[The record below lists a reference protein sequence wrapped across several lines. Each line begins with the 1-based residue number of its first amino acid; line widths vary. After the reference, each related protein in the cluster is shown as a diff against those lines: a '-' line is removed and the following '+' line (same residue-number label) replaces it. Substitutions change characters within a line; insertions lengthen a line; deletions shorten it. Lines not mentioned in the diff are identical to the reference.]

1 LKIKKTAMISDSSL
15 LVDRVNQIPK
25 QEFLSSLSKLNGKDD
40 TYIIFIEQHILS
52 SLSRLGVS
60 MKDLGKDKSVVG
72 VFPFQNEINY
82 VSADNVVY
90 IINPDLS
97 SMRPL
102 VVHLLSYTQRF
113 ANAKPIIFYVPQKTL
128 IAEQVL
134 EDEFK
139 LSQRFPTLHISSID
153 LDYVFLEEKVFS
165 MELPLAFKAVFA
177 DGDLSSLTWIARLLL
192 KLQTSRFGAIPHIRG
207 KGCNAAKVVQ
217 LLQRMQT
224 EVGHDFITDIP
235 SEVDTLLI
243 LDRSVDP
250 VTPLMTQLTYEGL
263 IDELFC
269 IENCEVR
276 FPFSLG
282 ESSGIGTNE
291 KVALN
296 SGDKVFSEIR
306 DKNFTGVG
314 SVLYQKSV
322 WVKQNY
328 DKRKEV
334 HQLKELKEFMKGLPE
349 MQEMHRL
356 IGIHTN
362 VATEISKVTQSSEF
376 RKRIVMEHN
385 IIQQTNEGDVLKYLE
400 DLICRKEKFEVV
412 VRLLCLFSL
421 INGGVREK
429 ELGNIKENM
438 MLVYGIPHVISTF
451 FLLERCGLL
460 AVHTGKGRNYATVRK
475 QFQTWKAAL
484 NEDHPNDIAYAY
496 SGYAPLLVRV
506 VDMLLR
512 SPQLWD
518 AADSS
523 LNLLSGEKKECTNN
537 AEIACATKTSMVF
550 VIGGVTASEISA
562 LRFIEERL
570 SNCGRPHR
578 IIVGSTDIVSGNRMI
593 RSLLP
598 FQP

>member
-1 LKIKKTAMISDSSL
+1 MAMISDTAL
-15 LVDRVNQIPK
+15 LVDGVNQIPK
-25 QEFLSSLSKLNGKDD
+25 QEFLSSLAKVGENNG
-40 TYIIFIEQHILS
+40 TSIVFIEQHIMS
-52 SLSRLGVS
+52 SLSRLGISV
-60 MKDLGKDKSVVG
+60 KELGKDKGVVG
-72 VFPFQNEINY
+72 IFPFQNEINY

-97 SMRPL
+97 TMRSL

-113 ANAKPIIFYVPQKTL
+113 SNAKPRVLYVPQKTL

-139 LSQRFPTLHISSID
+139 LSQRFPTLQISSLD

-165 MELPLAFKAVFA
+165 MELPLSFKAVFA
-177 DGDLSSLTWIARLLL
+177 DGDMSSLTWVARLLL

-207 KGCNAAKVVQ
+207 KGSNAAKVVQ

-243 LDRSVDP
+243 LDRSVDL

-263 IDELFC
+263 IDELYG

-282 ESSGIGTNE
+282 ESAGVAVNE
-291 KVALN
+291 KVVIN
-296 SGDKVFSEIR
+296 SGDKMFAEIR

-328 DKRKEV
+328 EKRKEV

-376 RKRIVMEHN
+376 RKRIAMEHN
-385 IIQQTNEGDVLKYLE
+385 IVQQLNDSEVLKYLE
-400 DLICRKEKFEVV
+400 DLVFRKEKFEVV
-412 VRLLCLFSL
+412 VRLLALLSL
-421 INGGVREK
+421 VNGGVREK
-429 ELGNIKENM
+429 ELGNLKENM
-438 MLVYGIPHVISTF
+438 MLVYGIPQVISTF

-460 AVHTGKGRNYATVRK
+460 ALQTSKNGNYAMIRK
-475 QFQTWKAAL
+475 QLHTWNASL
-484 NEDHPNDIAYAY
+484 NEEHPNDIAYAY
-496 SGYAPLLVRV
+496 SGYASPLVRA

-512 SPQLWD
+512 NPQQWD
-518 AADSS
+518 AAESA
-523 LNLLSGEKKECTNN
+523 LNLLAGEKRECTTN
-537 AEIACATKTSMVF
+537 AEIAGATKTSIVF
-550 VIGGVTASEISA
+550 VIGGITASEISA
-562 LRFIEERL
+562 LRFVEERL
-570 SNCGRPHR
+570 SSGGRPHR
-578 IIVGSTDIVSGNRMI
+578 IIVGCTDILSGNRMI